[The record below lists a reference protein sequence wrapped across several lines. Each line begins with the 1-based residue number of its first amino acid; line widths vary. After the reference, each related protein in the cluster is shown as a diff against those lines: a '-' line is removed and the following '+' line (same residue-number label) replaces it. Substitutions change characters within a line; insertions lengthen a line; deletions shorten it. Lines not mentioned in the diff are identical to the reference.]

1 MPAILQALF
10 LSAGYNTTLVC
21 VGAGLLGA
29 AAGAIGVFVLLRKRS
44 LLADA
49 MSHATLPGVA
59 IGFMAGVALFGD
71 GRNLPLMLMGA
82 AMSAGLGVLAVDWI
96 RNNTRLS
103 EDTAIGTVLS
113 TFFALGM
120 VLLTVIQ
127 EMDVSGQ
134 AGLEGFLL
142 GATAGMLKGEALMIA
157 AAAACVALAAL
168 AFMKQFSLVCFDA
181 DYAQARGWSV
191 RRIDLLM
198 LGLLLAVVVIGLK
211 TVGLVLIIALAII
224 PPVAARFWTDRLP
237 AMVAISSGIGAA
249 GSYVGAAISSIAPNL
264 PTGGVIVLVLFFLFL
279 VSMLVSPVYGL
290 VAAILRHRRFQRVV
304 HERQGLLA
312 LARGEPVFDPLTIRV
327 LGRRGFLRGDGSPT
341 PEGLSAGGRMS
352 RDQALW
358 NRYREDYPEDAHALA
373 DWSLKPIDDVLP
385 RDLVS
390 ELEHKLA
397 PAAAGAPG
405 PRGPRGGALA

>member
-1 MPAILQALF
+1 MSPNLMTAILDAL
-10 LSAGYNTTLVC
+10 LLNAGYNTALVC
-21 VGAGLLGA
+21 IGAGLLGA

-44 LLADA
+44 LIADA

-59 IGFMAGVALFGD
+59 IGFMAGVWLLGD
-71 GRNLPLMLMGA
+71 GRSLPFLLLGA
-82 AMSAGLGVLAVDWI
+82 AASAALGVLAVDWI
-96 RNNTRLS
+96 RNNTRLT
-103 EDTAIGTVLS
+103 EDAAIGTVLS

-127 EMDVSGQ
+127 AMDVSGQ

-142 GATAGMLKGEALMIA
+142 GATAGMLKGEAMLIA
-157 AAAACVALAAL
+157 AAAACVGLAAL
-168 AFMKQFSLVCFDA
+168 GFMKEFSLICFDP

-191 RRIDLLM
+191 RRIDFIM
-198 LGLLLAVVVIGLK
+198 LAFLLAVVVIGLK

-237 AMVAISSGIGAA
+237 VMVAISSALGAV
-249 GSYVGAAISSIAPNL
+249 GSYTGAAISSIAPNL
-264 PTGGVIVLVLFFLFL
+264 PTGGIIVLVLFSLFVASL
-279 VSMLVSPVYGL
+279 LFSPAYGL

-312 LARGEPVFDPLTIRV
+312 LTRGEPVFDPLTLRI
-327 LGRRGFLRGDGSPT
+327 LGRQGYMRGDGSAT
-341 PEGLSAGGRMS
+341 PAGLAAGTRMA

-358 NRYREDYPEDAHALA
+358 NRYREDYPEEAHALA

-385 RDLVS
+385 HDLVV
-390 ELEHKLA
+390 ELERKSALTPVSA
-397 PAAAGAPG
+397 EGAAV
-405 PRGPRGGALA
+405 